1 MSSTD
6 ELDKN
11 LEGCQTFGFTLL
23 ANPER
28 VVNVMLN
35 SQNSITDE
43 VNLPGL
49 VERTGS
55 ENLTEILNAI
65 EGKIDLGLVEARRPL
80 VLYCQDN
87 IYGGCTTAKKGLSSN
102 GLSVDF
108 NAHSV
113 TEFYSKAWT
122 ESQLFLS
129 LFQHAWG
136 G

>member
-6 ELDKN
+6 ELGKN

-49 VERTGS
+49 VEHTK
-55 ENLTEILNAI
+55 NLTEILNTT

-80 VLYCQDN
+80 LLFCQDN
-87 IYGGCTTAKKGLSSN
+87 IVYGGCTTAKKGLSSN

-113 TEFYSKAWT
+113 AEFYSESWT
-122 ESQLFLS
+122 QSQLFLS
-129 LFQHAWG
+129 LFQHTG
-136 G
+136 GG